1 MRRWDYEYYRFY
13 VAWKGCF
20 ARLAEVFTYRAYSYL
35 CVEVTYKYL
44 LGFSTILKLHIKLE
58 KMNGKKLPL
67 IHF

>member
-35 CVEVTYKYL
+35 CVRVTYKHL
-44 LGFSTILKLHIKLE
+44 LGARAKPAEYLH
-58 KMNGKKLPL
+58 L
-67 IHF
+67 IEYNRV